1 MPQPEANLITMQHS
15 PHITERF
22 YTMRR
27 NMKALVATTL
37 ALGLVLAA
45 CSTDED
51 AAPAPA
57 APAAPA
63 EAPPRDP
70 FFAGKTLEWVVP
82 FGAGGGTDV
91 TARFLAPILARTI
104 PGQPT
109 VSPVNIP
116 GANATIGSNLFA
128 FRRDHTLC
136 ESVFISSASAILP
149 WLLQNPQLLLD
160 YRDLIGIAG
169 HGVGQVVYVN
179 PKATGITSLEDFVAK
194 AKDTEFI
201 LAEQAAD
208 SVAVPL
214 LMTFEL
220 LGITDN
226 VQTVFGFAGRGPARV
241 AFERGD
247 TNINHDVS
255 PAYLS
260 NALGLV
266 ESGDAVPIFS
276 AGVIVDGVVERDPNF
291 PDLPHVG
298 EVYELM
304 YGSAPSGV
312 LWDAIVATM
321 DIAFSFQKVWWVHK
335 DCPAE
340 AQEDLI
346 IGFEQA
352 LLDADYISGA
362 TDVVGDYPLIAGD
375 AAVSKSASFTKDL
388 DPALRDFVLDVLIE
402 NYELKDPR
410 LVR

>member
-1 MPQPEANLITMQHS
+1 
-15 PHITERF
+15 
-22 YTMRR
+22 MRR
-27 NMKALVATTL
+27 SMKTLVATTL

-45 CSTDED
+45 CSSEED

-57 APAAPA
+57 APEAPAAPT

-70 FFAGKTLEWVVP
+70 FYAGKTLEWIVP

-91 TARFLAPILARTI
+91 TARFLAPIAARTI

-116 GANATIGSNLFA
+116 GANATIGSNIFA

-136 ESVFISSASAILP
+136 ESVFISSASSILP

-160 YRDLIGIAG
+160 YRDLIGLAG

-179 PKATGITSLEDFVAK
+179 SKVTGITSLEDFVAK

-226 VQTVFGFAGRGPARV
+226 VQTIFGFEGRGPARV

-247 TNINHDVS
+247 TNLNHDVS

-260 NALGLV
+260 NAIGLV
-266 ESGDAVPIFS
+266 EAGIALPLFS
-276 AGVIVDGVVERDPNF
+276 AGVITDGVVNRDPNF

-298 EVYELM
+298 EVYEM
-304 YGSAPSGV
+304 MFGTAPSGE

-352 LLDADYISGA
+352 ILDAAYISGA
-362 TDVVGDYPLIAGD
+362 PDAVGDYPMIAGD
-375 AAVSKSASFTKDL
+375 AAIAQSASFTKDL
-388 DPALRDFVLDVLIE
+388 DPALADFVLEFLIE
-402 NYELKDPR
+402 KYELKDPR
-410 LVR
+410 IG